1 MPASFCNHG
10 SQFEGLSLLVLS
22 LLAFPGFRK
31 REGGVDFV
39 TGIIQPVP
47 LEREL
52 GVDQGDNLGSSSRAR
67 NKPRRPGLDN
77 PELHTY
83 LIITYRNFSPCPDGC
98 LPGE

>member
-22 LLAFPGFRK
+22 LLAFPRFRK

-39 TGIIQPVP
+39 TGITRPVP

-52 GVDQGDNLGSSSRAR
+52 GVNQADNLESSSWGW
-67 NKPRRPGLDN
+67 NKPRRPGLDD
-77 PELHTY
+77 PEPDTY
-83 LIITYRNFSPCPDGC
+83 LYY
-98 LPGE
+98 LPKFCSWLGRVPTR